1 MSDRR
6 AAGKIAGRRLALGA
20 QSLARVAWLLGLDQA
35 PERFRPTSAGWIE
48 DHLEIAI
55 PAGGGRDVVFRL
67 ARAVADEKAFVTTE
81 HLTLTYR
88 AKAFPAPLA
97 AAIRAAAERR
107 LVRVTLEDVADF
119 VAADPE
125 LGAAGLPMPAATSAH
140 PAHQLDTWGAPD
152 AWADFFA
159 RGEVARSQLDSIDP
173 SKLFRFIQHCDSE
186 CLLVNP
192 YGLTATVPL
201 IEYPWA
207 DRARAAGEGSL
218 PKSGPGAPGRDDDDD
233 AGGEMMT
240 TDLDERDVIFGNPGK
255 VRAILEKATSRKDAQ
270 QRMIFFSNTCVPTV
284 TGEDV
289 ESVVREFQ
297 AKSDVPLLYLTV
309 TPKAMNDVFR
319 GLLVERRL
327 GAEATAPAPD
337 PNAVN
342 LIGFPDDRATGEL
355 VALLARFGVRVHTM
369 LLPELDVPRIE
380 GLAGASLNVFRPN
393 EVWAHY
399 FEQLRERSRTP
410 HVTPPAPYGRE
421 GTRRWLATVL
431 DGLGRTLDPAAWD
444 AATLEDSAAWDA
456 ACARARQHRLGLVVR
471 GEELQYLTDPAH
483 TWGVPLLELTREAG
497 FGLDLMLYATDAR
510 TGRAQAEQVVGV
522 VEPGSRWTIHLF
534 PTFDALDNLLQR
546 SACEAVLTH
555 YFFDWRLSQAGK
567 NRFSLQHFEM
577 GLTGGVRTVQ
587 RLVAACELPFY
598 KRYRRFLRRTPEGLR
613 APATRSS

>member
-1 MSDRR
+1 MIDRR
-6 AAGKIAGRRLALGA
+6 GASRVEGRRLALGS
-20 QSLARVAWLLGLDQA
+20 QSLERIAWLFGLDRA
-35 PERFRPTSAGWIE
+35 PERFRPTAAAWIE
-48 DHLEIAI
+48 DHLEVSI
-55 PAGGGRDVVFRL
+55 PAGTARDVVFRL
-67 ARAVADEKAFVTTE
+67 ERAVPGERAFVTTE
-81 HLTLTYR
+81 HLALQYR

-97 AAIRAAAERR
+97 AAIRQAAEKR
-107 LVRVTLEDVADF
+107 LLRLTLDDVAEL
-119 VAADPE
+119 AASDPE
-125 LGAAGLPMPAATSAH
+125 LGAEGLAMPTATNAH
-140 PAHQLDTWGAPD
+140 PAHQLDTWGADD

-192 YGLTATVPL
+192 YGLTSTVPL
-201 IEYPWA
+201 VEYPWG

-218 PKSGPGAPGRDDDDD
+218 PKSGPGAPGRDDEDV
-233 AGGEMMT
+233 GGEMMT
-240 TDLDERDVIFGNPGK
+240 TDLDERDVIFGNPDK
-255 VRAILEKATSRKDAQ
+255 VRGILEKATSRRDPHH
-270 QRMIFFSNTCVPTV
+270 RMIFFSNTCVPTV

-327 GAEATAPAPD
+327 AAEAQAPAPD
-337 PNAVN
+337 PDAVN

-355 VALLARFGVRVHTM
+355 VALLGRFGLRVHTM
-369 LLPELDVPRIE
+369 LLPELDVGRIE
-380 GLAGASLNVFRPN
+380 QLAGASLNVFRPN

-410 HVTPPAPYGRE
+410 HVTPPAPYGRD
-421 GTRRWLATVL
+421 GTRRWLEAVL
-431 DGLGRTLDPAAWD
+431 GGLGRTLDAARWAEVTAD
-444 AATLEDSAAWDA
+444 ESARWDA

-483 TWGVPLLELTREAG
+483 TWGVPLLEMTREAG

-510 TGRAQAEQVVGV
+510 TGRSQAEQVGGV
-522 VEPGSRWTIHLF
+522 VEPGAGWTIHLF
-534 PTFDALDNLLQR
+534 PTFEALDALLER

-577 GLTGGVRTVQ
+577 GLAGGVRTVE

-598 KRYRRFLRRTPEGLR
+598 RRYRRFLRRTREGLR
-613 APATRSS
+613 APVTGSR